1 MSVDLLPR
9 KTLDLLPLP
18 MLSLLSLPLPI
29 VSIPPINDYVPG
41 RVTFRDNEWMVIT
54 LTIEVGMEMI
64 GMDVMVMETIIVDVV
79 IMVATITVDEKTAV
93 VEDVDNIL
101 KPLMAPEHADNIL
114 KLPTRT
120 KAGTYNIL

>member
-41 RVTFRDNEWMVIT
+41 RVTFRDNEWMVQMVIS

-64 GMDVMVMETIIVDVV
+64 GVDVMVMETISVDMV
-79 IMVATITVDEKTAV
+79 IMVATI
-93 VEDVDNIL
+93 
-101 KPLMAPEHADNIL
+101 
-114 KLPTRT
+114 
-120 KAGTYNIL
+120 YNHGG